1 MRTVVVPT
9 NRRGSLVQTLAAAG
23 NPAREMLATI
33 RRSSSA
39 SLGLTLVAL
48 LVIIAV
54 CAPLIAPSDPVK
66 PDFMSIDQAPSA
78 HHLLGTDQLGRD
90 ILSRIIYGARLS
102 LILGIGSVLLG
113 AATGIPMGLLAGY
126 RGGWL
131 DDICMRVIDI
141 LLAFRLLLLSIAIV
155 AFLGSS
161 LLNVVIAIGVSLFAT
176 FTRLTRGEVLSAK
189 SADYVEAAES
199 AGATSPRIMFRHIL
213 PNIAGPL
220 LVYATLRLG
229 TAILAEASLSF
240 LGLGA
245 SPPTP
250 TWGLMV
256 KEGLGEIRTAWWTTA
271 TPGFA
276 IMLTVL
282 AFNLLGDGLRDAL
295 DPRLARKRRRNDRQA
310 KPAVDPRSTGLP
322 QQG

>member
-1 MRTVVVPT
+1 
-9 NRRGSLVQTLAAAG
+9 
-23 NPAREMLATI
+23 MLSAI

-39 SLGLTLVAL
+39 SLGLALVVAL
-48 LVIIAV
+48 VVIALCAPIIA
-54 CAPLIAPSDPVK
+54 PDDPVK
-66 PDFMSIDQAPSA
+66 PNFMTIDQAPSV

-90 ILSRIIYGARLS
+90 ILSRVLYGARLS

-113 AATGIPMGLLAGY
+113 AVTGIPMGLLAGY
-126 RGGWL
+126 RGGWI
-131 DDICMRVIDI
+131 DDICMRVVDI

-189 SADYVEAAES
+189 GVDYVEAAEA

-213 PNIAGPL
+213 PNIAGPI

-295 DPRLARKRRRNDRQA
+295 DPRLARRKATRELRSE
-310 KPAVDPRSTGLP
+310 PAVVDSASGSLS
-322 QQG
+322 QNG

>member
-1 MRTVVVPT
+1 MRTAVAT
-9 NRRGSLVQTLAAAG
+9 TSKRESLAQPLAGTAG
-23 NPAREMLATI
+23 PFREMLAAI

-39 SLGLTLVAL
+39 SLGLGLVAL
-48 LVIIAV
+48 LVIIAI
-54 CAPLIAPSDPVK
+54 CAPLIAPYDPVK
-66 PDFMSIDQAPSA
+66 PDFMAIDKAPSA
-78 HHLLGTDQLGRD
+78 QHLLGTDQLGRD
-90 ILSRIIYGARLS
+90 ILSRVIYGARLS

-126 RGGWL
+126 RGGWI
-131 DDICMRVIDI
+131 DDVCMRVVDI

-189 SADYVEAAES
+189 GIDYVEAAE
-199 AGATSPRIMFRHIL
+199 ATGATSPRIMFRHIL
-213 PNIAGPL
+213 PNIAGPI

-295 DPRLARKRRRNDRQA
+295 DPRLARRKASRALRSEAATNASSGDRSQ
-310 KPAVDPRSTGLP
+310 DG
-322 QQG
+322 